1 MDLPNIETYLRPDQI
16 QAIANWG
23 EGWAWL
29 GGGTWLFSEPQP
41 HLKVLVDTEKLGW
54 SEIEV
59 KADYLMI
66 GATCPLIKLLEYPW
80 LVEWTAITGFKSAI
94 STLSASFKVINMATV
109 GGNICLALSV
119 GTFAPLMV
127 ALDASYEIWNLKAES
142 RIVAAKDFQIGFKTT
157 ILQPG
162 EILRRVLIPLSH
174 LKWKINYQH
183 FSLATTDSA
192 MAIVVLAINAQQVR
206 CVIGAS
212 VAAPRLL
219 ECENIETAQTQLI
232 TSLSNENFIADAKAS
247 ADYRR
252 EITAILIKRSFNN

>member
-1 MDLPNIETYLRPDQI
+1 MDLPNIENYLRPYQV

-29 GGGTWLFSEPQP
+29 AGGTWLLSEPQP
-41 HLKVLVDTEKLGW
+41 HLKVLVDMQKLGW

-59 KADYLMI
+59 KADHLII

-80 LVEWTAITGFKSAI
+80 LEEWTAVASFKSAI
-94 STLSASFKVINMATV
+94 ATLAASFKVINMATV

-127 ALDASYEIWNLKAES
+127 ALDASYEIWNLKGES
-142 RIVAAKDFQIGFKTT
+142 RLVAAKDFQIGFKAT

-162 EILRRVLIPLSH
+162 EILRRILIPLSH
-174 LKWKINYQH
+174 LKWQVNYQH

-192 MAIVVLAINAQQVR
+192 LAIVVLARNDQQVH

-219 ECENIETAQTQLI
+219 ECENIETAQRQLI
-232 TSLSNENFIADAKAS
+232 TSLDNENFIADAKAS

-252 EITAILIKRSFNN
+252 EITAILIKRSLE